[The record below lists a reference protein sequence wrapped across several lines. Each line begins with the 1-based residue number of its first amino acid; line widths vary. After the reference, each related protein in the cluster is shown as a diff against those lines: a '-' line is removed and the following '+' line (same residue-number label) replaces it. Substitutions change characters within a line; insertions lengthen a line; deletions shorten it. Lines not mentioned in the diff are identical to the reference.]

1 MNEREGAMN
10 EVAVEALV
18 RRLERV
24 ERENRRLKRI
34 GFAVLAGITALVLMG
49 QAKPDKVAEVVEA
62 EKFVLREPSG
72 KLRAS
77 LGVGADGV
85 ASLSLTDR
93 AEKPHAVLAASRDG
107 SAALIFYDKDGKS
120 IFRAP

>member
-1 MNEREGAMN
+1 MSEPMMET
-10 EVAVEALV
+10 LV
-18 RRLERV
+18 RRLDRV
-24 ERENRRLKRI
+24 ERENRRLKRA
-34 GFAVLAGITALVLMG
+34 GLVVLAGIAALVLMG

-77 LGVGADGV
+77 LGVGADDV
-85 ASLSLTDR
+85 ASLSLMDR
-93 AEKPHAVLAASRDG
+93 VEKPHAVLAASRDG